1 MTGKYASK
9 HSAFLAKPLAIP
21 LVLLYN
27 YSMTDVSAA
36 QFLDILKD
44 PNMPLEKRRLLEI
57 IRNPKTQVVEITV
70 SDYGFGTDA
79 VATNIRI
86 ITYD

>member
-1 MTGKYASK
+1 
-9 HSAFLAKPLAIP
+9 
-21 LVLLYN
+21 
-27 YSMTDVSAA
+27 
-36 QFLDILKD
+36 
-44 PNMPLEKRRLLEI
+44 MPLEKRRLLEI